1 MIGSIGKHA
10 GRGYSEKAG
19 SESMCDVEHDAIAT
33 TVGCL
38 SLVVPNFARAPLISG
53 TSYLFDLTGAEHGAL
68 WWPTMSRDDFDPGL
82 NDGHGALHGP
92 GGVAGADE
100 FQAVDI
106 REQIGRGWGPRA
118 D

>member
-1 MIGSIGKHA
+1 
-10 GRGYSEKAG
+10 
-19 SESMCDVEHDAIAT
+19 MCDVEHDAIAT

-53 TSYLFDLTGAEHGAL
+53 TSHLFDGSGTWRALVTDEVARMISIKDLTMAMANF
-68 WWPTMSRDDFDPGL
+68 MDR
-82 NDGHGALHGP
+82 
-92 GGVAGADE
+92 GVAGADE
-100 FQAVDI
+100 FQAVDV